1 MEREFLLNWSVLVE
15 EAVRRRKRLNMT
27 QRQLAS
33 LARVSA
39 PTVSRFE
46 QNAKDIQLSSSL
58 AILDA
63 LGLTDKRTLIFTD
76 PASSYELSRGVTFW
90 GEDAD
95 NHIRCRISREA
106 LDDHFSDGDR
116 LRPEAAFRKY
126 RPAIEAL
133 VRRKYLVG
141 QAENDGTVLLDTTEI
156 PLRVCAQ
163 HNGKNFNGIGEPRT
177 GPLHGQETQPF
188 FYKRDK

>member
-1 MEREFLLNWSVLVE
+1 
-15 EAVRRRKRLNMT
+15 MT

-33 LARVSA
+33 LAKVSA

-63 LGLTDKRTLIFTD
+63 LGLTDKRTLAFTD
-76 PASSYELSRGVTFW
+76 PASSYDMSRGVTFW
-90 GEDAD
+90 GEDGEKR
-95 NHIRCRISREA
+95 IRCRISREA

-116 LRPEAAFRKY
+116 LRPKAAFKKY

-133 VRRKYLVG
+133 ARRKYLVG
-141 QAENDGTVLLDTTEI
+141 QADADGTVLLKTDDI
-156 PLRVCAQ
+156 PLGFVRGA
-163 HNGKNFNGIGEPRT
+163 
-177 GPLHGQETQPF
+177 
-188 FYKRDK
+188 